1 VVDVPDRTDVD
12 VRLRPL
18 KLPLCHLE

>member
-1 VVDVPDRTDVD
+1 VVNVPDRTDVD